1 MCIMTLLTSFVLY
14 KQGNDILV
22 FLYILFDS
30 PCLLWARTKDKIRY
44 ISKLCVD
51 YHTYVTRLNTRLNRH
66 RYISEQVD

>member
-30 PCLLWARTKDKIRY
+30 PCLLIRY